1 MSQNKIR
8 PSIANLTIE
17 EQDAIIIGCL
27 NKHTKR
33 GGTIS
38 NDLKIWNDEAI
49 QIRRDIII
57 ELLGKGLNHDKVV
70 REMSNRWGVSRPTG
84 YKYLKDA
91 CEYLSEGSEEYRE
104 YYAEVAQSRITAILE
119 KCIEGNNNRLA
130 LASLDMLNRIQ
141 GLYKEKIEAEVKQ
154 DTTIEFKFGGEE

>member
-1 MSQNKIR
+1 MSQEKEVR
-8 PSIANLTIE
+8 PSIANLTKE
-17 EQDAIIIGCL
+17 EQDAIVIACL

-33 GGTIS
+33 GGTSSTNS
-38 NDLKIWNDEAI
+38 NIWNDEAI
-49 QIRRDIII
+49 QVRRDVII

-70 REMSNRWGVSRPTG
+70 KEIGVRWGVTRPTG

-91 CEYLSEGSEEYRE
+91 CEYLSEGSQEYKE
-104 YYAEVAQSRITAILE
+104 HYAEVAQSRITAILE

-141 GLYKEKIEAEVKQ
+141 GLYTTKVEAEVKQ
-154 DTTIEFKFGGEE
+154 DTTIEFKFGGE

>member
-33 GGTIS
+33 GGSIS

-70 REMSNRWGVSRPTG
+70 KEMSNRWGVSRPTG

-91 CEYLSEGSEEYRE
+91 CEYLSEGSQELKEH
-104 YYAEVAQSRITAILE
+104 YAEVAQSRITAILE

-141 GLYKEKIEAEVKQ
+141 GLYTSKIEAEVKQ
-154 DTTIEFKFGGEE
+154 DTTIEFKFGGE

>member
-91 CEYLSEGSEEYRE
+91 CEYLSEGSQELKEH
-104 YYAEVAQSRITAILE
+104 YAEVAQSRITAILE

-141 GLYKEKIEAEVKQ
+141 GLYTSKIEAEVKQ

>member
-91 CEYLSEGSEEYRE
+91 CEYLSEGSQELKEH
-104 YYAEVAQSRITAILE
+104 YAEVAQTRITAILE

-141 GLYKEKIEAEVKQ
+141 GLYTSKIEAEVKQ
-154 DTTIEFKFGGEE
+154 DTTIEFKFGGE

>member
-91 CEYLSEGSEEYRE
+91 CEYLSEGSQELKEH
-104 YYAEVAQSRITAILE
+104 YAEVAQSRITAILE

-141 GLYKEKIEAEVKQ
+141 GLYTSKIEAEVKQ
-154 DTTIEFKFGGEE
+154 DTTIEFKFGGE

>member
-8 PSIANLTIE
+8 PSIANLTVE

-33 GGTIS
+33 GGVIS

-91 CEYLSEGSEEYRE
+91 CEYLSEGSQELKEH
-104 YYAEVAQSRITAILE
+104 YAEVAQSRITAILE

-141 GLYKEKIEAEVKQ
+141 GLYTTKVEAEVKQ
-154 DTTIEFKFGGEE
+154 DTTIEFKFGGE